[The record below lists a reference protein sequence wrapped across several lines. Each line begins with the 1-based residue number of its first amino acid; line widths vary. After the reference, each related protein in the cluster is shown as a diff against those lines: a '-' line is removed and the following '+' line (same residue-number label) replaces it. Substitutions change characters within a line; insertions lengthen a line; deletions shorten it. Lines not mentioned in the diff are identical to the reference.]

1 MSGPGLRV
9 GATVLHQRRGP
20 DDRVVVDRYT
30 VRGVQG
36 SQAVLA
42 QPGSRRLTRVD
53 AATVL
58 SSPAWAIQEG
68 LW

>member
-1 MSGPGLRV
+1 VSRAGLHV

-20 DDRVVVDRYT
+20 DDRVVVERYT
-30 VRGVQG
+30 VRGLQG

-42 QPGSRRLTRVD
+42 QPGSRQLTRV
-53 AATVL
+53 AADTVL
-58 SSPAWAIQEG
+58 RSPAWAIQER

>member
-1 MSGPGLRV
+1 MSRSALRV

-20 DDRVVVDRYT
+20 DDRVVVERYT

-36 SQAVLA
+36 TQAVLA